1 MGALGVPPPA
11 RVAALAATPALWRR
25 VSAMAT
31 RAGGVPAA
39 APPTAAPAPAVA
51 AAAGVAGLASLSP
64 PPRSVRARRPAVA
77 AAGAAAA
84 ASTTTASG
92 GPPPPTS
99 PGAAAKGEPEGG
111 TFLEGVDANF
121 RAASAHLRSVD
132 PALLENIRRCNSTT
146 EFAFPLK
153 RDDGSI
159 TTLTGYR
166 AVHSYHMTPS
176 KGGIRYA
183 PSVSRSEVEALA
195 CLMTLKC
202 AVVEVPYG
210 GAKGGVAI
218 NRGDYSPA
226 EVERITRRFTTELYR
241 RNLIGPA
248 VDVPAPDFGTT
259 AGDMAHIKDT
269 YMQLEGKSMFGAA
282 AVTGKPVSQGG
293 IRGREE
299 ATGLGVYFGVREFLS
314 DPSVAAAAGLPTPWS
329 VPKSTFAIQGLGNV
343 GYWAAHFIAK
353 NGGLITAVGERDGTV
368 SDPAGVD
375 VEALK
380 VHLTTNGGTVVGF
393 TNGGSPSLSVMPDPS
408 LVLSADVDVLIPA
421 ALEGAITTANARAV
435 RAKVVAEAANG
446 PVTAGADVVLASA
459 GVVVL
464 PDLVMNAGGVTV
476 SYFEVAKNLAGL
488 RFGRLTQRAEEAAM
502 ENLLATLQTHGV
514 TITDRDRRRL
524 IIGADERAH
533 VYSGLEDSMC
543 AACGET
549 VKVAAELGVSLRIAA
564 YYTAIR
570 RVADT
575 FESRGLW
582 P

>member
-1 MGALGVPPPA
+1 MGPLVAPPA
-11 RVAALAATPALWRR
+11 RLATRVVAPSLWR
-25 VSAMAT
+25 SLS
-31 RAGGVPAA
+31 
-39 APPTAAPAPAVA
+39 
-51 AAAGVAGLASLSP
+51 AAAGLVHPATRRAPTGHRDTAAATAAVVITP
-64 PPRSVRARRPAVA
+64 PPLKGKTADESP
-77 AAGAAAA
+77 AAA
-84 ASTTTASG
+84 ASADGS
-92 GPPPPTS
+92 
-99 PGAAAKGEPEGG
+99 
-111 TFLEGVDANF
+111 FLEGVNANF
-121 RAASAHLRSVD
+121 RKASALLRSVD

-159 TTLTGYR
+159 TTLTGFR
-166 AVHSYHMTPS
+166 AVHSHHMSPS

-183 PSVSRSEVEALA
+183 ESVTREEVEALA

-226 EVERITRRFTTELYR
+226 EVERITRRFTTELHR
-241 RNLIGPA
+241 RHLIGPD

-269 YMQLEGKSMFGAA
+269 YMQLEGQSVFGAA
-282 AVTGKPVSQGG
+282 CVTGKPVGQGG

-299 ATGLGVYFGVREFLS
+299 ATGLGVYFGIREFLS
-314 DPSVAAAAGLPTPWS
+314 NKAVAAGAGLPTPWS
-329 VPKSTFAIQGLGNV
+329 VAASTFAIQGLGNV

-353 NGGLITAVGERDGTV
+353 NGGRVTAVGERDGTV
-368 SDPAGVD
+368 LDAAGVD

-380 VHLTTNGGTVVGF
+380 AHLVAHKSVAGF
-393 TNGGSPSLSVMPDPS
+393 TNGDSPS
-408 LVLSADVDVLIPA
+408 LVLVADPAAVLAADVDVLIPA
-421 ALEGAITTANARAV
+421 ALEGAITSANAHVV

-446 PVTAGADVVLASA
+446 PVTAAADDVLTAR
-459 GVVVL
+459 GITVL
-464 PDLVMNAGGVTV
+464 PDLVLNAGGVLV
-476 SYFEVAKNLAGL
+476 SYFEVSKALAGL

-502 ENLLATLQTHGV
+502 ENLLSTLQNHGI

-524 IIGADERAH
+524 VIGADERAH
-533 VYSGLEDSMC
+533 VYSGLEDGMC

-549 VKVAAELGVSLRIAA
+549 VKVAAEKGISLRIAA
-564 YYTAIR
+564 YYTAVS
-570 RVADT
+570 RVANALG
-575 FESRGLW
+575 SRGLW

>member
-1 MGALGVPPPA
+1 MGAIGVPLPA
-11 RVAALAATPALWRR
+11 RVAARAAAPALWRC
-25 VSAMAT
+25 VSAMTTRGVGGAT
-31 RAGGVPAA
+31 TNTTAA
-39 APPTAAPAPAVA
+39 TSTAAPVVAGAAGLSSLPSLWSLRARPPLTGA
-51 AAAGVAGLASLSP
+51 AAS
-64 PPRSVRARRPAVA
+64 
-77 AAGAAAA
+77 AAAA
-84 ASTTTASG
+84 ASTTAG
-92 GPPPPTS
+92 APPPLTDAS
-99 PGAAAKGEPEGG
+99 AATGEPEGG

-166 AVHSYHMTPS
+166 AVHSHHMTPS

-218 NRGDYSPA
+218 NRSDYSPA
-226 EVERITRRFTTELYR
+226 EVERITRRFTSELYR

-269 YMQLEGKSMFGAA
+269 YMQLEGGSMFGAA

-314 DPSVAAAAGLPTPWS
+314 NKTVATAAGLPTPWS
-329 VPKSTFAIQGLGNV
+329 IPASTFAIQGLGNV

-353 NGGLITAVGERDGTV
+353 NGGRITTVGERDGTV

-380 VHLTTNGGTVVGF
+380 LHLTNNGGSVVGF
-393 TNGGSPSLSVMPDPS
+393 ANGGSPSLSVVADPAA
-408 LVLSADVDVLIPA
+408 VLSADVDVLIPA
-421 ALEGAITTANARAV
+421 ALEGAITTANAKAV

-446 PVTAGADVVLASA
+446 PVTAGADVVLAAA

-502 ENLLATLQTHGV
+502 ANLLATLQSHGV

-549 VKVAAELGVSLRIAA
+549 VKVAADLGVSLRIAA

-570 RVADT
+570 RVAET

>member
-1 MGALGVPPPA
+1 MGALEVPPPA
-11 RVAALAATPALWRR
+11 RAVVRAAVPALWRR
-25 VSAMAT
+25 ISTMAT
-31 RAGGVPAA
+31 GGGVGATATGTATPPSASTAAVTAACAAGPSDLPSPRSRRARHPSAA
-39 APPTAAPAPAVA
+39 ATN
-51 AAAGVAGLASLSP
+51 AAGV
-64 PPRSVRARRPAVA
+64 
-77 AAGAAAA
+77 
-84 ASTTTASG
+84 STTAGVPKRPPMEAS
-92 GPPPPTS
+92 
-99 PGAAAKGEPEGG
+99 AAKGEPEGG

-132 PALLENIRRCNSTT
+132 PALLEHIRRCNSTT

-166 AVHSYHMTPS
+166 AVHSHHMTPS

-218 NRGDYSPA
+218 NRDDYSPA
-226 EVERITRRFTTELYR
+226 EVERITRRFTSELYR

-269 YMQLEGKSMFGAA
+269 YMQLEGNSMFGAA

-293 IRGREE
+293 IRGRQE
-299 ATGLGVYFGVREFLS
+299 ATGLGVYFGIREFLS
-314 DPSVAAAAGLPTPWS
+314 DPTVATAAGLSTPWS
-329 VPKSTFAIQGLGNV
+329 IPTSTFAIQGLGNV
-343 GYWAAHFIAK
+343 GYWAAHFILNA
-353 NGGLITAVGERDGTV
+353 GGRITTVGERDGTV

-380 VHLTTNGGTVVGF
+380 VHLNANGGSVVGF
-393 TNGGSPSLSVMPDPS
+393 TNGDSPSLSVVPDPAA
-408 LVLSADVDVLIPA
+408 VLSADVDVLVPA
-421 ALEGAITTANARAV
+421 ALEGAITTANAKAV
-435 RAKVVAEAANG
+435 RANVVAEAANG
-446 PVTAGADVVLASA
+446 PVTAGADVVLAAA
-459 GVVVL
+459 GKIVL

-502 ENLLATLQTHGV
+502 ANLLTTLQSHGV

-570 RVADT
+570 RVAET
-575 FESRGLW
+575 YESRGLW